1 MVMKINSVMM
11 LRYELR
17 YVYVKIV
24 MRFDKEIQ
32 VEITVMLRMLLMV
45 VGIELAFKFMIQL
58 TVMLMKKKQQ
68 SCVVKILITQENTTT
83 MSKKDVNNV
92 TKTINRQI
100 ISKMKMKD
108 ELINSS
114 IMMKFAMMILS
125 QEEVITVCC
134 DGELHGYV

>member
-24 MRFDKEIQ
+24 MRFDEEIQ

-45 VGIELAFKFMIQL
+45 VGIEFMIQL
-58 TVMLMKKKQQ
+58 IAMLMKKKQQ

-92 TKTINRQI
+92 TRP
-100 ISKMKMKD
+100 
-108 ELINSS
+108 LIG
-114 IMMKFAMMILS
+114 KLY
-125 QEEVITVCC
+125 QK
-134 DGELHGYV
+134 